1 MLEIISAVHSIGKS
15 TGKNEDSYFIH
26 KKGFGVADGVGG
38 WNEIGIS
45 SEDFSNELMNHCK
58 KAIDELESQ

>member
-1 MLEIISAVHSIGKS
+1 MYSIGKS
-15 TGKNEDSYFIH
+15 ANKNEDSYFIH
-26 KKGFGVADGVGG
+26 EKGFGVADGVGG

-58 KAIDELESQ
+58 QTIDEHENQ